1 MRPAPL
7 RLGDALLR
15 LVLSPDDA
23 ETIAGDLE
31 ETFHDVATRRGWAA
45 ASLWYWQQI
54 LSVARAHIF
63 SSNDPIEHPHRRRTM
78 AAFRQD
84 LFYAARS
91 LRKQPGFAAT
101 AVLMLALGIGANVAI
116 FSLVNAV
123 LLKPLPFAEPDRL
136 MIVHMSAPEF
146 DNPNITRR
154 MIWSYPK
161 YVLLRDNQQVF
172 ESTTAFS
179 SWTWNITGTDSPERA
194 IGELVEATYF
204 QTLGIN
210 PEVGR
215 TFTADETRVPGSVP
229 LAILGHGFWTRRF
242 GGDRAVIG
250 RNIGLNGIPHTIVG
264 VLPPGFRGL
273 TGQAEVWVPLTT
285 LPADA
290 LGEKWNH
297 SYTVVARRKTDTSV
311 ASAQAAVT
319 LLGEMVARETPDPS
333 PVRRGNWGAF
343 AVPLNDDRVD
353 PLLRRSLI
361 LLLVAV
367 ASVLLLVCINVA
379 NLTLARALAR
389 QREVAIRLALG
400 ASRLRIV
407 RQLMTESLL
416 LAVLSAI
423 AGLAVAS
430 LLVSVGASMMP
441 DLRMVLGPRS
451 QSAGLTRVGLGGVGL
466 DGGVLLFTFAIAIV
480 TAGLFGLAPA
490 WRASRRDLT
499 DAMKRGSAGS
509 VASGTRGAA
518 LRNVMVVVEV
528 ALALVLLTA
537 GGLML
542 KSVVKLQGTELG
554 FNPTSLLTVRFTLP
568 SPKYNPRRATQFF
581 DQLVARQAAQPQVTS
596 VAYGSCPPV
605 SGGCNGTTATFPD
618 RPPSSS
624 DTRPVVGVLWA
635 SPGYFE
641 TLGIRVIR
649 GRAFTEHD
657 RVGQPKVV
665 VINEA
670 AARAF
675 WGNEDPVGKRIAVGQ
690 GGFGGDGA
698 EVVGVVADVR
708 YGAVETSVN
717 PDVYLP
723 LLQSTR
729 TWGYVFIRSRAPA
742 ATLVASL
749 RTEVQALDADLPLT
763 DIKMMDERFGDATWR
778 TRMGAWLLGLFAAL
792 ALLLAALG
800 VYGVM
805 SQGVQQR
812 TREIGVRIALGAAR
826 GDILR
831 LMIGR
836 VVRIALAG
844 IALGVLLA
852 IPSTRLLATLLYQ
865 VRPGDPTVLTT
876 LALILLSVA
885 LLAGYLPARRA
896 TRVDPLTTLRAD

>member
-1 MRPAPL
+1 MRHAPP
-7 RLGDALLR
+7 RLGDSILR
-15 LVLSPDDA
+15 LVVSQDDA
-23 ETIAGDLE
+23 ETISGDLE
-31 ETFHDVATRRGWAA
+31 EVFHEVAAHRGRLAAVLWHARQLGSIVWAHLFRR
-45 ASLWYWQQI
+45 ST
-54 LSVARAHIF
+54 
-63 SSNDPIEHPHRRRTM
+63 DPIERQPRRTVM

-101 AVLMLALGIGANVAI
+101 AVLMLAIGIGANVAI

-123 LLKPLPFAEPDRL
+123 LLKPLPFAEPAGL
-136 MIVHMSAPEF
+136 MIVHMAAPEL
-146 DNPNITRR
+146 DNPGVIRR

-161 YVLLRDNQQVF
+161 YLLFRDHQQVF
-172 ESTTAFS
+172 ESTAAFS

-215 TFTADETRVPGSVP
+215 TFTADETRAPGSVP
-229 LAILGHGFWTRRF
+229 LAVLGHGFWTRRF
-242 GGDRAVIG
+242 GGDRGVVG
-250 RNIGLNGIPHTIVG
+250 RDIGLNGIPHTIVG

-273 TGQAEVWVPLTT
+273 TGQAEIWVPITT
-285 LPADA
+285 LSAGD

-297 SYTVVARRKTDTSV
+297 SYTVVARRNADVSV
-311 ASAQAAVT
+311 AGAQAAVT
-319 LLGEMVARETPDPS
+319 VLGEMVAREIPDPGG
-333 PVRRGNWGAF
+333 RGGNWGAA
-343 AVPLNDDRVD
+343 AVPLNDERTD
-353 PLLRRSLI
+353 PLLRRSLL

-367 ASVLLLVCINVA
+367 ASVLLLVCINVG
-379 NLTLARALAR
+379 NLTFGRALAR

-416 LAVLSAI
+416 LAILSAL

-430 LLVSVGASMMP
+430 LLVSVGTSMMP
-441 DLRMVLGPRS
+441 DLRMVLPPRS
-451 QSAGLTRVGLGGVGL
+451 QAAGLTRVGLGGVGP
-466 DGGVLLFTFAIAIV
+466 DAGVLLFTFAIALV
-480 TAGLFGLAPA
+480 AAGLFGLAPA
-490 WRASRRDLT
+490 WRVSRRDLT

-509 VASGTRGAA
+509 VSTGTRGVAV
-518 LRNVMVVVEV
+518 RNLMVVAEM

-542 KSVVKLQGTELG
+542 KSVVKLQATELG
-554 FNPTSLLTVRFTLP
+554 FNPSSLLTVRFTLP
-568 SPKYNPRRATQFF
+568 SPKYTPQRATQFF
-581 DQLVARQAAQPQVTS
+581 DELVGRLAAQPHVTS

-605 SGGCNGTTATFPD
+605 SGGCNGTVATFPG
-618 RPPSSS
+618 RPPAPPDS
-624 DTRPVVGVLWA
+624 RPVVGVLWA
-635 SPGYFE
+635 SPKYFD
-641 TLGIRVIR
+641 TLGIRVVR

-665 VINEA
+665 VINET

-675 WGNEDPVGKRIAVGQ
+675 WGTEDPVGKRIAVGQ
-690 GGFGGDGA
+690 GGFGGEGA

-717 PDVYLP
+717 PDVYIP

-729 TWGYVFIRSRAPA
+729 TWGYLFIRSGAPA
-742 ATLVASL
+742 ATLVPGL
-749 RTEVQALDADLPLT
+749 RADVRALDSDLPLT
-763 DIKMMDERFGDATWR
+763 DIRMMEERFGDATWR

-792 ALLLAALG
+792 GLLLAALG

-826 GDILR
+826 GDIMQLI
-831 LMIGR
+831 IGR
-836 VVRIALAG
+836 VVRISLAG
-844 IALGVLLA
+844 IALGILLA
-852 IPSTRLLATLLYQ
+852 VPAMRLLTTLLYQ
-865 VRPGDPTVLTT
+865 VRPGDPAVFAA
-876 LALILLSVA
+876 LAFILLSVA

-896 TRVDPLTTLRAD
+896 TRVDPLTTLRAE